1 MERTTVSEY
10 MGATIG
16 SAGVTTV
23 KAKAALCASS
33 VVLLS
38 ESPKIG
44 CQGNVRAT
52 RGIRW
57 GDARV
62 CTGNARP
69 LFAMRILRMI
79 RVPPREST

>member
-57 GDARV
+57 GDAQV

-79 RVPPREST
+79 RVPPRDST